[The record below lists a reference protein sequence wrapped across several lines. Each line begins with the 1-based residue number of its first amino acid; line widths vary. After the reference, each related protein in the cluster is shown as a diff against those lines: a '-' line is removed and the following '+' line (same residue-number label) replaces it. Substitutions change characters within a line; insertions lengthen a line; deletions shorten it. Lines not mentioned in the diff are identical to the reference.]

1 MREKKNA
8 LGPSFKFEKKTSISF
23 HFNAIQV
30 ELERF
35 CQQIKKTTL
44 VLFKLVGLLL
54 YLSFSYY

>member
-23 HFNAIQV
+23 LFNAIQV

-44 VLFKLVGLLL
+44 VLFKLVRLFFL
-54 YLSFSYY
+54 FIF